1 MTQTFTESGIS
12 TTYHSKGQESPV
24 RVQPFYVIRNNEVLW
39 SETYQRFTLSCFFNR
54 DWLSVAWVYLSAILL
69 VFSISVTRLLLFS
82 WIETRK
88 ASVKSRI
95 TLNWLSLRPPNIA
108 EISNHATF
116 VCASSLEDAMVV
128 GTSALIGTELDSTVN
143 QHTDKFCNP
152 VVLLRTNSV
161 ARDSSEIH
169 FFQALGNAH
178 AERTEKKENHC
189 WFSLWFRRDSNPQPS
204 DP

>member
-24 RVQPFYVIRNNEVLW
+24 RVLPFYVIRNNEVLW

-116 VCASSLEDAMVV
+116 VCSSSLEDAIVV
-128 GTSALIGTELDSTVN
+128 GTSAMIGTELDSIVN

-152 VVLLRTNSV
+152 VVLLRTKSV